1 MTLFIIRRFVQSV
14 FVILAMITLV
24 FLGVFVIGNPV
35 DVLID
40 QDAETVDI
48 ERMMAMLGLDKPLWE
63 QFYIYI
69 VNLFHGE
76 MGLSFAYGEPALQLI
91 LARMPATLELVL
103 VAMLIALT
111 LALPIGLWAGL
122 RPHKRSVRVV
132 MGTSL
137 IGVSIPN
144 FWQGLLLISLFAVTM
159 DWLPAG
165 GRGEVDT
172 LFGIT
177 SSLWTKDG
185 WAHLVLPATNLALFN
200 TALVIRLVRA
210 NVREIVLLD
219 YIKYAHAKGLH
230 PSRVIL
236 VHVLRNTLVVLVTVL
251 GLEFGSLVAFS
262 VITETIFAWP
272 GMGKLIID
280 SINIL
285 DRPVV
290 VAYLIV
296 VVSMFVAINLMVDVF
311 YSLID
316 PRIRLSDMG
325 SGTSE

>member
-1 MTLFIIRRFVQSV
+1 
-14 FVILAMITLV
+14 VILAMVTLV
-24 FLGVFVIGNPV
+24 FLGVYVIGNPV

-48 ERMMAMLGLDKPLWE
+48 ERMMTMLGLDKPLWE
-63 QFYIYI
+63 QFLLYLG
-69 VNLFHGE
+69 NLFRGE
-76 MGLSFAYGEPALQLI
+76 MGLSFAYGEPALELI
-91 LARMPATLELVL
+91 VARVPATLELVL

-111 LALPIGLWAGL
+111 IALPIGLWAGL
-122 RPHKRSVRVV
+122 RPHLRAVRLV

-137 IGVSIPN
+137 VGVSIPN

-165 GRGEVDT
+165 GRGQVDT
-172 LFGIT
+172 VFGIT
-177 SSLWTKDG
+177 SSLWTADG

-200 TALVIRLVRA
+200 TALIIRLVRA

-219 YIKYAHAKGLH
+219 FVKYAHAKGLH
-230 PSRVIL
+230 PSRVIF
-236 VHVLRNTLVVLVTVL
+236 VHIFRNALVVLVTVL
-251 GLEFGSLVAFS
+251 GLEIGSLVAFS

-272 GMGKLIID
+272 GMGKLLID
-280 SINIL
+280 SVNIL

-296 VVSMFVAINLMVDVF
+296 VVCMFVAINLVVDVF
-311 YSLID
+311 YSVID

-325 SGTSE
+325 DSRRD

>member
-1 MTLFIIRRFVQSV
+1 MTLFVIRRVMQSLFVV
-14 FVILAMITLV
+14 LAMIALV

-48 ERMMAMLGLDKPLWE
+48 ERMIAMLGLDKPLWE
-63 QFYIYI
+63 QFLIY
-69 VNLFHGE
+69 VGNLFQGE
-76 MGLSFAYGEPALQLI
+76 MGLSFAYGEPALELVI
-91 LARMPATLELVL
+91 ARMPATLELVA

-111 LALPIGLWAGL
+111 IALPIGLWAGL
-122 RPHKRSVRVV
+122 RPRLRSVRFV

-137 IGVSIPN
+137 VGVSIPN
-144 FWQGLLLISLFAVTM
+144 FWQGLLIISLFAVTM

-172 LFGIT
+172 VFGIT
-177 SSLWTKDG
+177 SSLWTADG
-185 WAHLVLPATNLALFN
+185 WAHLILPATNLALFN
-200 TALVIRLVRA
+200 TALIIRLVRA

-219 YIKYAHAKGLH
+219 FVKYAHAKGL
-230 PSRVIL
+230 SARRVIF
-236 VHVLRNTLVVLVTVL
+236 VHILRNALVVLVTVL
-251 GLEFGSLVAFS
+251 GLEVGSLVAFS

-296 VVSMFVAINLMVDVF
+296 VVCMFVVINLVVDIF
-311 YSLID
+311 YCIID

-325 SGTSE
+325 SGSND